1 MFNPVD
7 ILLDGHLVDGYL
19 DCPYLWK
26 CMYQNTLQNQT
37 NPIKQGYGQY
47 GFYNSTVLIEGF
59 LGSLL
64 LRYLLL
70 LELYPAQYGK
80 FQIF

>member
-1 MFNPVD
+1 MILCLLCIFNPVD

-37 NPIKQGYGQY
+37 NPIKQGCEEY

-59 LGSLL
+59 FGLTFAKL
-64 LRYLLL
+64 
-70 LELYPAQYGK
+70 PFATIP
-80 FQIF
+80 FAT

>member
-1 MFNPVD
+1 MILCLLCIFNPVD

-37 NPIKQGYGQY
+37 NPIKQGCEEY

-59 LGSLL
+59 FGLTFAKL
-64 LRYLLL
+64 
-70 LELYPAQYGK
+70 PFATIP
-80 FQIF
+80 FAA